1 MAAQWDLR
9 RPAGWLASRPF
20 IYAGE
25 VSFAFYLVHQITMV
39 NIARWV
45 GHGGAEVALLS
56 LVASCVAAVALHH
69 VIELPFQRVIRGR
82 KSAAAS
88 IATHL
93 ESNLGI
99 QA

>member
-9 RPAGWLASRPF
+9 RPTGLLTSRPLV
-20 IYAGE
+20 YAGG
-25 VSFAFYLVHQITMV
+25 VSFCFYLVHQMTMV

-56 LVASCVAAVALHH
+56 FVASCVAAVALHH
-69 VIELPFQRVIRGR
+69 VVELPFQRLIRGR

-93 ESNLGI
+93 ESNLGTDV
-99 QA
+99 